1 MKLNKDRAVITLLLV
16 VFADAMSFAMIM
28 PILPFLVLK
37 SGGGS
42 RTGGELIS
50 IHALGTLIAA
60 PLLGKLSDRYGRY
73 RILLW
78 TNVGAFL
85 AHAFL
90 GFSTNVLALFTARA
104 VAGLMA
110 GNISVVMATIA
121 DRTPKSSRAGNMGLV
136 MTAWAVGVVLG
147 PGLGLLGIH
156 LFPDS
161 AGMVVG
167 LQAAM
172 FSLICIALVFYSL
185 SNLTRRSETASPSS
199 APGFFSAARGKGW
212 LLIQSLLVSV
222 CQSALVSM
230 LAFWVHDTFG
240 WGGKEVSILM
250 IWVAVIIAAVQALC
264 VTPLSRVLG
273 NFGAIIAGTAASAL
287 CSAAMMLLLGSSA
300 ALIALAPLIVCGLTV
315 AMTLL
320 NTIMSNLSSA
330 DEQGASLG
338 VLSSSSGLGRV
349 IGPTCGGLMLHGYGA
364 RGLLLFSILLCSI
377 VCWWSVLKAR
387 NHTDRERL
395 NAVLAPDHSS
405 SSSYVQEFM
414 REGPRLDE

>member
-1 MKLNKDRAVITLLLV
+1 MKLNKDRIVITLLLV
-16 VFADAMSFAMIM
+16 VFADAISFAMIM

-37 SGGGS
+37 SGGGP

-50 IHALGTLIAA
+50 VHALGTLIAA
-60 PLLGKLSDRYGRY
+60 PLLGRLSDRYGRY
-73 RILLW
+73 RVLLW
-78 TNVGAFL
+78 TNAGAFL

-90 GFSTNVLALFTARA
+90 GFSTNVLALFMARA

-110 GNISVVMATIA
+110 GNISVVLATIA

-167 LQAAM
+167 LQAAI
-172 FSLICIALVFYSL
+172 FSLICIVLVFYSL
-185 SNLTRRSETASPSS
+185 SNLTWRSTASLSS

-212 LLIQSLLVSV
+212 LLLQSLLVSV

-240 WGGKEVSILM
+240 WGGKEVSLLM

-264 VTPLSRVLG
+264 VAPLSRVLG
-273 NFGAIIAGTAASAL
+273 NFGAIIAGTAAAAL
-287 CSAAMMLLLGSSA
+287 CSAAMTLLLGSSA

-320 NTIMSNLSSA
+320 NTIMSNLSAA

-387 NHTDRERL
+387 NHTDREPL
-395 NAVLAPDHSS
+395 NAVLAPNHSS
-405 SSSYVQEFM
+405 SGS
-414 REGPRLDE
+414 